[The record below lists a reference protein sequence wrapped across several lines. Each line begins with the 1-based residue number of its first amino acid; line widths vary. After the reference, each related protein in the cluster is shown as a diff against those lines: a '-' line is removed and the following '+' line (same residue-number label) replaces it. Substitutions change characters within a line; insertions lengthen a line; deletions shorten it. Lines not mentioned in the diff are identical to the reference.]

1 MKHYL
6 IDIVSKQVIG
16 YAKLADLGRLYEMNP
31 KTLCASRREGT
42 LVSNRYMVGEGTLT
56 EEDAIRDVISKRTI
70 TKAYLLTRHNIYK
83 ITHLKTGKVSYGKF
97 KDIVAKGC
105 RLNLTTAE
113 AKVCGDYKVEL
124 ARKGTG
130 HKRKRETR
138 EERKIRKQEVKEKV
152 THTMRYK
159 VWEEEN
165 VKGIMSKEEILKWL
179 RDRGTSIKV
188 SELDRKIKKVE
199 FINSK
204 YLIMS
209 LNQESRLIKGLE

>member
-6 IDIVSKQVIG
+6 IDIVSKEVIG
-16 YAKLADLGRLYEMNP
+16 HAKLAELGRIYDINP
-31 KTLCASRREGT
+31 KTLCASRHEGS
-42 LVSNRYMVGEGTLT
+42 LINNRYMIGEGALT

-83 ITHLKTGKVSYGKF
+83 ITHLKTGEVSYGKF

-113 AKVCGDYKVEL
+113 AKVCGDFKVEL

-130 HKRKRETR
+130 HKRKRKTR
-138 EERKIRKQEVKEKV
+138 EERKQETKEKA
-152 THTMRYK
+152 THTIRYK
-159 VWEEEN
+159 VWEKEHI
-165 VKGIMSKEEILKWL
+165 KGIMSKEEVLKWL
-179 RDRGTSIKV
+179 REKGTNIKK

-209 LNQESRLIKGLE
+209 LSQESRLIKGLE